1 MSMKH
6 KSKLNAVEM
15 GCLRSD
21 TEEVKCL
28 RRNVVKEDGL
38 NSKVRNKHERMN
50 EQRKEALM
58 GQEEEDNLESF
69 G

>member
-1 MSMKH
+1 
-6 KSKLNAVEM
+6 M
-15 GCLRSD
+15 GYLRSD
-21 TEEVKCL
+21 TEEVKGL
-28 RRNVVKEDGL
+28 RRNVLKEDGL

-58 GQEEEDNLESF
+58 GQEEEDDNLESL